1 MGPFLG
7 RRLQRNRLETVKTL
21 HDQLVTWE
29 KQVPDSLR
37 LASYE
42 SDVAPEPWDPP
53 LLQLGALALQLS
65 YNNLQITLRRSV
77 AFENTSQ
84 EFDLGGG
91 ESGTESATF
100 SRQQLL
106 ESALRTSEVH
116 RYPHLLR
123 ACLKNT
129 CCNASWSLSV
139 HVRCGSLRSRFDRA
153 IIDY

>member
-7 RRLQRNRLETVKTL
+7 IRLQRNRLETVKTL

-65 YNNLQITLRRSV
+65 YNNLQIILHRSV

-116 RYPHLLR
+116 RYS
-123 ACLKNT
+123 KNT
-129 CCNASWSLSV
+129 FCNASWSLSV